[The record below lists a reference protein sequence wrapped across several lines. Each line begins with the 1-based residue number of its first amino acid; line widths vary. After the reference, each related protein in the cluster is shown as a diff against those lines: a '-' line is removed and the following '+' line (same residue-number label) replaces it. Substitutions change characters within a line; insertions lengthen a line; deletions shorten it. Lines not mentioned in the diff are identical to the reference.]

1 MDFDS
6 NRKLIAAALAAAGC
20 GDRKALQTV
29 YRLTA
34 AKLFAVCMR
43 ILGEHGQSGH
53 HGPTD
58 PCPLLEVK
66 RTWNTQPEMSA
77 FDPKR
82 T

>member
-6 NRKLIAAALAAAGC
+6 NRKLITAALAAAGG

-43 ILGEHGQSGH
+43 ILGEHGEAEDVLQ
-53 HGPTD
+53 
-58 PCPLLEVK
+58 EVYMTVWRK
-66 RTWNTQPEMSA
+66 AAA
-77 FDPKR
+77 FDLSLIHI
-82 T
+82 